1 MDAAID
7 RDYALQPELCRKI
20 NDTIIELMT
29 RYRIMGD
36 ISPSELYKSVNAIYD
51 SVYGLLD
58 DETSELLTLVLAE
71 SLRETTDP
79 TRLTAPLVVTDS
91 HAIDERHAILVINI
105 VDSDLIISVAMGDYK
120 QRVMHFDSHLEA
132 CERAKLFITKRNLK
146 DWEKLC

>member
-20 NDTIIELMT
+20 NDTIIELMS
-29 RYRIMGD
+29 RYRILGD
-36 ISPSELYKSVNAIYD
+36 ISASELYTSINAIYD
-51 SVYGLLD
+51 SAYGLLD
-58 DETSELLTLVLAE
+58 DDTSELLTLALAE